1 MKIQTTQSQKDAL
14 FFLESKGLI
23 DFDLAFDLAN
33 GDIPIDEN
41 KIKKIINK
49 LDKQTQKYLYQRLE
63 FKDENGHPLGY

>member
-1 MKIQTTQSQKDAL
+1 MKIQITQDKKDAL

-41 KIKKIINK
+41 KIKTIINK
-49 LDKQTQKYLYQRLE
+49 LDKQTQNYLYQRLE
-63 FKDENGHPLGY
+63 FKDANGYPLGY